1 MGLLSKH
8 LSDARLSRIK
18 PFIHGDLLDIG
29 CQRGQLGQL
38 VADKITSYCGVDISA
53 DAIADARIQTPHAQ
67 FVALNIDQDP
77 LPFENQFDTIV
88 MSALIEHIFNLR
100 LLGDGLSRALK
111 PGGQIVLTT
120 PTPFGNDIVHR
131 IGAMLGLF
139 SKAAADDHIVI
150 FNRKRC
156 EIFANEFGLKLS
168 HYQSFQ
174 LGCNQLAVLE
184 K

>member
-1 MGLLSKH
+1 MGILSKH
-8 LSDARLSRIK
+8 LSDARLAKIK
-18 PFIHGDLLDIG
+18 PYIQGDLLDIG

-38 VADKITSYCGVDISA
+38 VDDQITSYTGVDISA
-53 DAIADARIQTPHAQ
+53 DAISAARNENPHAQ

-77 LPFENQFDTIV
+77 LPFREEFDTIV

-100 LLGDGLSRALK
+100 LLGEGLSQALK
-111 PGGQIVLTT
+111 PGGRIVLTT
-120 PTPFGNDIVHR
+120 PTPFGNDVVHR

-139 SKAAADDHIVI
+139 SKEAADDHIVI

-156 EIFANEFGLKLS
+156 EIFAQEFGLKLAD
-168 HYQSFQ
+168 YKLFQ
-174 LGCNQLAVLE
+174 MGCNQLAVLE